1 MNLTMGLDVTV
12 GHDAANTGENLATG
26 LTSTDL
32 TELRAH
38 GRYRPRK
45 GGRASN

>member
-1 MNLTMGLDVTV
+1 MTV
-12 GHDAANTGENLATG
+12 GHDAESTGENLATG

-32 TELRAH
+32 TEPRVH
-38 GRYRPRK
+38 GRHRPGK